1 MTNIA
6 FVLLVYKVY
15 CHDGNPD
22 DRTEGHHPTH
32 SISPAREEVGTI
44 TGRTVIYPGEQQN
57 KLQTKEP
64 LLYTL
69 MPLPGCLY
77 RHCGPSSFSVCY

>member
-15 CHDGNPD
+15 CNDGNPD

-32 SISPAREEVGTI
+32 GISPAREEVGTI

-57 KLQTKEP
+57 KLQYKRQNNNIGAK
-64 LLYTL
+64 LYTI
-69 MPLPGCLY
+69 
-77 RHCGPSSFSVCY
+77 PSVIMRYISP